1 MLPINKVKDIISRHK
16 ELEKILSQTNIDR
29 NNYVKNSK
37 EYSSI
42 GDIIDDVKKYLKMII
57 NKEESEKILNDKST
71 DKELREMAELEL
83 EDIKTKI
90 SFLAKSS

>member
-57 NKEESEKILNDKST
+57 NK
-71 DKELREMAELEL
+71 
-83 EDIKTKI
+83 
-90 SFLAKSS
+90 